1 VKTKI
6 QERKRRVTIVVDH
19 GHWENKKSKWFS
31 GMLGLNW
38 VPPKPIPLIPFG
50 LKPWDGR
57 PGRFVPET
65 ATVDRHYTKMAKHSG
80 LQWRR

>member
-1 VKTKI
+1 MKVTI
-6 QERKRRVTIVVDH
+6 QGRQRRVTIVVDH
-19 GHWENKKSKWFS
+19 GWWCKKRSKWYS
-31 GMLGLNW
+31 GMSGLEW
-38 VPPKPIPLIPFG
+38 VSPKPIPPIPSD